1 MANQEKIYIYGKKV
15 LLEALS
21 YAPKSIKKVFIEK
34 EVNDDS
40 LRDMLQAKGIPTFTL
55 GMNEVLPGMD
65 KLAVHQGVIGQMSV
79 ENLVIPYRDFIETLN
94 VNGDTVLVILGELQ
108 DPQNV
113 GAIIRSSA
121 AFGVAGVLVPEHNQ
135 APVTGAVI
143 KASAGM
149 AFRVPLV
156 SIGNVN
162 TTARDLKELGFWIY
176 GLAGEAKE
184 TVTEQKFDTPTA
196 FILGNEEKGLREKTR
211 AVCDILVSI
220 PINPQCESLNVA
232 ASSAVALYAW
242 STKHEGALK
251 KNEDRTRGK

>member
-1 MANQEKIYIYGKKV
+1 MANQEKTYIYGKKV

-21 YAPKSIKKVFIEK
+21 YAPKSIKKVFIER

-40 LRDMLQAKGIPTFTL
+40 LRDLLRDKGIPTFVL
-55 GMNEVLPGMD
+55 NANEVLPGMD
-65 KLAVHQGVIGQMSV
+65 KLAVHQGVIGQISL
-79 ENLVIPYRDFIETLN
+79 EDLVVSYRDFLETFK
-94 VNGDTVLVILGELQ
+94 VNPDTVLVVLGELQ

-113 GAIIRSSA
+113 GAIIRSAA
-121 AFGVAGVLVPEHNQ
+121 AFGAQGVLIPEHNQ
-135 APVTGAVI
+135 AQITGAVV

-176 GLAGEAKE
+176 GLAGEAANPIANE
-184 TVTEQKFDTPTA
+184 KFDTPTA

-211 AVCDILVSI
+211 EVCDVLVSI
-220 PINPQCESLNVA
+220 PMNPQCESLNVA
-232 ASSAVALYAW
+232 ASNAIALYEW
-242 STKHEGALK
+242 STKHKNALK
-251 KNEDRTRGK
+251 KSETKPRVK